1 VRCSLQVGCRFGA
14 VYAVRACSV
23 VPRASAPPTA
33 VGSAADSSC
42 ALRSRVAAGGWP
54 DEFGRSFD
62 VT

>member
-1 VRCSLQVGCRFGA
+1 LFLA
-14 VYAVRACSV
+14 
-23 VPRASAPPTA
+23 PRRPPAA
-33 VGSAADSSC
+33 VGSAADGSC

>member
-1 VRCSLQVGCRFGA
+1 MGA
-14 VYAVRACSV
+14 RLFLA
-23 VPRASAPPTA
+23 PRRPPAA
-33 VGSAADSSC
+33 VGSAADGSC